1 MDLPLG
7 VPEGAVVG
15 ERVGVEGAGRGI
27 ARQGAQPQ
35 EEGLKLSV
43 DLATSGEG
51 VAQWQSAN
59 LVLKGKG
66 EVTVKTVKG
75 APTK

>member
-1 MDLPLG
+1 M
-7 VPEGAVVG
+7 
-15 ERVGVEGAGRGI
+15 
-27 ARQGAQPQ
+27 
-35 EEGLKLSV
+35 KLSV

-66 EVTVKTVKG
+66 EVIVKTVKG